1 MTSHKYLL
9 YSLNDTYSAAEGE
22 KKQAL
27 WTNLILCVVFGYKII
42 LSLTAVLVELS

>member
-27 WTNLILCVVFGYKII
+27 CVVFGYKII
-42 LSLTAVLVELS
+42 LSPTAVLVELS